1 MYTRVHRSLL
11 KGSQT
16 DDLYNGSEF
25 SLDEESDSTVARK
38 RRKTFPDFFT
48 WGNGV
53 NLAGNFVGFA
63 YDLYRYI

>member
-1 MYTRVHRSLL
+1 MYTRVHRSSL

-25 SLDEESDSTVARK
+25 SLDEESDSIVARK
-38 RRKTFPDFFT
+38 RRKTFPDFLL
-48 WGNGV
+48 GV
-53 NLAGNFVGFA
+53 MGLTLGNFVGFA